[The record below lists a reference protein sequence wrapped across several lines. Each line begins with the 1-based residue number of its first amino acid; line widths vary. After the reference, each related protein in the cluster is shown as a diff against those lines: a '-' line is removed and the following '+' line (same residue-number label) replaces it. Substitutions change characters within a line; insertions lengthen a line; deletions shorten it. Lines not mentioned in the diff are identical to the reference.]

1 MASERA
7 QKLLS
12 KLVLRLDD
20 GTLIKAAGGE
30 GAEGSAPP
38 AATVLKPADA
48 YSQGSL
54 TEAHLLKAQ
63 ALLCEV
69 HAKLPEEGPLRSL
82 SLGSKRSTDTG
93 FHAEFGA
100 TASAKRARS
109 MGGPFANGTVDD
121 LHLES
126 PTSGAVPPAMAA
138 PGLPQPAYH
147 APAPAAPLAVPQP
160 VAPAYHA
167 PPAAAVA
174 PPPVQAGPTRAEWTA
189 GCNRIID
196 NIVKNLGP
204 VDSPIFYEPVDPKLV
219 PDYYQVVKKPV
230 CLKDI
235 RQRLATGTYTGPEG
249 FYADMD
255 QLVYN
260 CLLYNPM
267 GSYVRSLG
275 QKIEQRWQDN
285 WRRNPLLNQFQVTR
299 QPKPAAAKPA
309 AKSRGGGAA
318 APRPQRSG
326 GGAVPRRAPP
336 KAQGAAGGRVP
347 RTTSVNSYKNY
358 QALPAE
364 QQAALAEALQDE
376 NVLAAKMDGVVA
388 ILQRANQLPTNEEG
402 EVELDLSVLSPG
414 VVWELYEYVMGRA
427 PAVAQAQPA
436 RSSFQL
442 QEDSDYDP
450 YGEEEED

>member
-1 MASERA
+1 MSSERA

-30 GAEGSAPP
+30 GAEGGAAP
-38 AATVLKPADA
+38 AATVLRPADA
-48 YSQGSL
+48 YSQGNL

-63 ALLCEV
+63 ALLCEI

-93 FHAEFGA
+93 FHGEVGH
-100 TASAKRARS
+100 TASAKRSRS
-109 MGGPFANGTVDD
+109 MGGPFANGTADD
-121 LHLES
+121 LLLES
-126 PTSGAVPPAMAA
+126 PTSGALPAALA
-138 PGLPQPAYH
+138 PGVPQPVAGYH
-147 APAPAAPLAVPQP
+147 APAPAAPMALPQP
-160 VAPAYHA
+160 AAPAYHA
-167 PPAAAVA
+167 PPAPVAA
-174 PPPVQAGPTRAEWTA
+174 PPPVRAVPTRAEWTA

-204 VDSPIFYEPVDPKLV
+204 EAAPIFYEPVNPLQV
-219 PDYYQVVKKPV
+219 PDYHHWVKKPV

-235 RQRLATGTYTGPEG
+235 RQRLATAAYPGPEA

-260 CLLYNPM
+260 CLLYNPV
-267 GSYVRSLG
+267 GSAVRGLG
-275 QKIEQRWQDN
+275 QKLEQRWLDN
-285 WRRNPLLNQFQVTR
+285 WRRNPVLNQFQVSR
-299 QPKPAAAKPA
+299 QPKPTAGKPG

-318 APRPQRSG
+318 SRPQRSG
-326 GGAVPRRAPP
+326 GGVPRRAPP
-336 KAQGAAGGRVP
+336 KAQGAAAGRVP

-414 VVWELYEYVMGRA
+414 VVWELYEFVMGRPP
-427 PAVAQAQPA
+427 PAAQAQPA